1 MTWDVGIIGLGTMG
15 SMAAWQ
21 LAQRGTSVV
30 GFEQFGIGHDRSAVG
45 GETRLFRT
53 AYKEGA
59 EYVPLLKESK
69 HLWKQLEVQS
79 GNKLLHLNGGLNIGP
94 IEDEFMQ
101 NVIKSVN
108 DFDIDHEI
116 LDYVDAKR
124 RYPQHILGPD
134 EIMVLDKEA
143 GFLRPELAVVSAVK
157 RAEQLGA
164 EIRSHAKV
172 ESFEAKA
179 DGVVI
184 KSDGREYKV
193 KQLLITAGPWVGEML
208 PQFKPVVNVKKIIL
222 SWFPAKN
229 VEDYQ
234 PSRFPIFTRRSC
246 GHRLFGAPTVEGS
259 MVKVGVSNPG
269 DIVKDVNHLNRTV
282 ELSEFKESME
292 VVSKFFKGLYTDP
305 VRVSAYMDAYTDDGH
320 SMVGRLPGYPNV
332 VVMGGFSGHGF
343 KMAPALGKIASDIL
357 IHDRT
362 PFDLKS
368 LSPDRFLPQLKTE
381 F

>member
-1 MTWDVGIIGLGTMG
+1 MGWDVGIIGLGAMG

-21 LAQRGTSVV
+21 IAQRGATVI

-69 HLWKQLEVQS
+69 YLWKQLEEQS

-94 IEDEFMQ
+94 VEDEFMQ
-101 NVIKSVN
+101 NVLKSVT
-108 DFDIDHEI
+108 DFDIDHEVF
-116 LDYVDAKR
+116 DYFEAKR
-124 RYPQHILGPD
+124 RYPQHILEPD

-157 RAEQLGA
+157 RAEQLGV
-164 EIRSHAKV
+164 EIRSHSKV
-172 ESFEAKA
+172 ESYEAKD
-179 DGVVI
+179 DGVI
-184 KSDGREYKV
+184 IRSGGHEYKV
-193 KQLLITAGPWVGEML
+193 KQLLITAGPWLGEML

-229 VEDYQ
+229 LEEYQ
-234 PSRFPIFTRRSC
+234 PSRFPIFTRRSK

-269 DIVKDVNHLNRTV
+269 AVVEDINHLNRTV
-282 ELSEFKESME
+282 EIEEFKESME
-292 VVSKFFKGLYTDP
+292 VVSKFFNGLYTDP
-305 VRVSAYMDAYTDDGH
+305 VRVSAYMDAYTTDEH
-320 SMVGRLPGYPNV
+320 SVIGRVPEHPSV

-343 KMAPALGKIASDIL
+343 KMAPALGKVASDIL
-357 IHDRT
+357 INGWT
-362 PFDLKS
+362 PFDINS
-368 LSPDRFLPQLKTE
+368 LSPNRFSSALKSN
-381 F
+381 